1 MSDRKQ
7 IHADT
12 LTTEGTRVTIKY
24 TETFMGSPQGLGVG
38 YVLDGVTYGS
48 PGGKDVAYE
57 ETSPHEVIYDGGD
70 GYQKNYDFEVSGQT
84 RGPAANG
91 VY

>member
-1 MSDRKQ
+1 MSDLKQ
-7 IHADT
+7 IDADT
-12 LTTEGTRVTIKY
+12 LQSEGTRVTIKY

-48 PGGKDVAYE
+48 PGGKGFAYE
-57 ETSPHEVIYDGGD
+57 ETEPHEVIFDGGD
-70 GYQKNYDFEVSGQT
+70 GYEKNYDFEVSGET
-84 RGPAANG
+84 RGPAAKG

>member
-1 MSDRKQ
+1 MNDRKQ
-7 IHADT
+7 IDADT
-12 LTTEGTRVTIKY
+12 LMTEGTRVTIKY
-24 TETFMGSPQGLGVG
+24 TETSPSGIGVG

-57 ETSPHEVIYDGGD
+57 QTDPHEVIFDGGNN
-70 GYQKNYDFEVSGQT
+70 YKKNYDFEISGQT